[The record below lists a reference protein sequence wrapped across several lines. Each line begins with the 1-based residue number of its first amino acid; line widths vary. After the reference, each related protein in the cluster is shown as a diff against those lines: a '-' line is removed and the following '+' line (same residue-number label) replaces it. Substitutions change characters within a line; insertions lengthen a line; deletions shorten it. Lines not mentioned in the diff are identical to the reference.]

1 MGVWE
6 PHLFIVKL
14 VPINTRASCAIL
26 VGDISSLHH
35 KFRDHSVEN
44 LSLIAEPSL
53 VISSTYLSEI
63 LRSVWVFV
71 LEKLEN
77 DSTCL
82 IFWGVLFTDSN
93 IEIGLGVALLKLWK
107 RRLLSHDLC

>member
-6 PHLFIVKL
+6 PHLLIVKL
-14 VPINTRASCAIL
+14 VSINTRTSCAIL

-35 KFRDHSVEN
+35 KLRDHSVEN

-63 LRSVWVFV
+63 LSSLWGFV
-71 LEKLEN
+71 LKKLEN
-77 DSTCL
+77 DSACL
-82 IFWGVLFTDSN
+82 IFWGIFFTDSN
-93 IEIGLGVALLKLWK
+93 VKVGLGVALFKLW
-107 RRLLSHDLC
+107 